1 MRGILATIVLFAVL
15 VTPVSAQELTGT
27 LLQIKKTGTIKI
39 GYRRDHPPMS
49 FLGKDGI
56 PDGYS
61 LDICKIIV
69 TAVEKKIGGN
79 VKVEYVPVTA
89 SDRFDALSGNKI
101 DLLCGS
107 TVKTLSR
114 SEVVDF
120 TLPTFI
126 TGTTFMTLKQTKIMN
141 NFSGKKIG
149 VVKGTTM
156 VDSVKDLFKETGVVA
171 DIVMLDTTSD
181 GIKALEKGKI
191 DALAQQQIVLIGQVR
206 KAANPDAF
214 SILPNTFSDES
225 FALAVRRNDADFRL
239 VADRVIAQ
247 LYRTKDIVP
256 IYKKWF
262 GDISSTMP
270 TAFQAMIQLNAFPE
284 K

>member
-1 MRGILATIVLFAVL
+1 MRGILATIVLCAVFA
-15 VTPVSAQELTGT
+15 TPVSAQEMTGT

-39 GYRRDHPPMS
+39 GYRQDHPPMS
-49 FLGKDGI
+49 FLGKDGM
-56 PDGYS
+56 PAGYS
-61 LDICKIIV
+61 LDVCKLIV
-69 TAVEKKIGGN
+69 AAVEKKIGGK
-79 VKVEYVPVTA
+79 VKIEYVPVTA
-89 SDRFDALSGNKI
+89 SDRFDALPDNKI

-114 SEVVDF
+114 GEVVDF

-126 TGTTFMTLKQTKIMN
+126 SGTTFMTLKKTNIIN

-149 VVKGTTM
+149 IIKGTTM
-156 VDSVKDLFKETGVVA
+156 VDSVKELFKETGVVA
-171 DIVMLDTTSD
+171 EIVMLTTTSE
-181 GIKALEKGKI
+181 GVKALEEGKI
-191 DALAQQQIVLIGQVR
+191 DALAQLQIVLIGQIMN
-206 KAANPDAF
+206 AANPDAF
-214 SILPNTFSDES
+214 AILSNTFSNES

-262 GDISSTMP
+262 GDIPGAMP
-270 TAFQAMIQLNAFPE
+270 TAFQAMIQLNAYTD
-284 K
+284 